1 MRKLNT
7 LTLAVTL
14 GIASNSYAAQML
26 SVNPDRA
33 IEDQYIVV
41 FDTPSVLS
49 MNDENQVAAYVE
61 TQGNS
66 LANKYNV
73 NVKRNF
79 GTALNGVLVN
89 ANKKQIEAMLK
100 DGNVKYIEQDQIVTV
115 NPMVG
120 TAADQNGAVW
130 GLDRIDQQDLPLN
143 GVYHY
148 DYDGSG
154 VTAYVIDTGVL
165 VSHNEF
171 GNRASHGYD
180 FIDNDADATD
190 CNGHGTHVAGTIGGS
205 TYGVAKNVNVVGVRV
220 LSCSGSGTNSGVIS
234 GVNWVKNNASGP
246 SVANMS
252 LGGGASQALDDA
264 VNSAVASGVSFI
276 VAAGNDNSNACNY
289 SPARAANA
297 VTVGSTT
304 SSDSRSSFSNYGT
317 CLDIYAPGSSI
328 KSAWYN
334 SNTATN
340 TISGT
345 SMAAP
350 HVAGTVA
357 LYLDENPSLTPSQL
371 DQMLSDKS
379 AKNKLSDAKTG
390 SPNELLQ
397 AASGPIVEPPLTEL
411 TSGVGVAADGAS
423 GSQNYFKIDVPAG
436 SAALSFVLTGG
447 SGDADLYVKQGQK
460 PTLNDYACRPYKNG
474 NEEQCDFTNPAGGE
488 WYAMLHGYSSY
499 SGATLTATVGG
510 DDTGC
515 GSDCLQNGVP
525 VTGLAGSQN
534 QQLNYKIEVPANV
547 TLNVSIS
554 GGSGDADLYVKQ
566 GSAPTTSS
574 YDCRPYRNGNNESC
588 SFSSGQGGTYYIMLN
603 GYTSFSG
610 VSLVGQ
616 Y

>member
-1 MRKLNT
+1 MTKLNT

-14 GIASNSYAAQML
+14 GIASNSYAAQLL
-26 SVNPDRA
+26 SVNQDRA

-49 MNDENQVAAYVE
+49 MNNENQVAAYVE
-61 TQGNS
+61 AQGNDI
-66 LANKYNV
+66 ANKYNV
-73 NVKRNF
+73 RVKRNF

-100 DGNVKYIEQDQIVTV
+100 DGNVKYIEQDQIVSI
-115 NPMVG
+115 NPLAG

-252 LGGGASQALDDA
+252 LGGGVSQALDDA
-264 VNSAVASGVSFI
+264 VNSAVAAGVSFV

-289 SPARAANA
+289 SPARAADA
-297 VTVGSTT
+297 ITVGSTT
-304 SSDSRSSFSNYGT
+304 SSDGRSSFSNYGT

-411 TSGVGVAADGAS
+411 TSGVGVAADGAN
-423 GSQNYFKIDVPAG
+423 GSQNYFKINVPAG
-436 SAALSFVLTGG
+436 SSALSFVLTGG

-460 PTLNDYACRPYKNG
+460 PTMSDYACRPYKNG
-474 NEEQCDFTNPAGGE
+474 NEEQCDFTNPAGGD
-488 WYAMLHGYSSY
+488 WYAMLHGYSAY

-525 VTGLAGSQN
+525 VSGLAGSQN

-554 GGSGDADLYVKQ
+554 GGSGDADLYVKK

-574 YDCRPYRNGNNESC
+574 YDCRPYRNGNSETC
-588 SFSSGQGGTYYIMLN
+588 SLSSGQGGTYYIMLN

>member
-1 MRKLNT
+1 MTKLNT

-14 GIASNSYAAQML
+14 GIASNSYAAQMM
-26 SVNPDRA
+26 SVNPDKA
-33 IEDQYIVV
+33 IEDQYIIV

-49 MNDENQVAAYVE
+49 MNNENQVSAYLE
-61 TQGNS
+61 AQGND

-73 NVKRNF
+73 RVKRNF
-79 GTALNGVLVN
+79 GSALNGVLVN

-115 NPMVG
+115 NPLAG
-120 TAADQNGAVW
+120 TTADQNGAVW

-154 VTAYVIDTGVL
+154 VTAYIIDTGVL

-252 LGGGASQALDDA
+252 LGGGVSQALDDA
-264 VNSAVASGVSFI
+264 VNSAVAAGVSFV

-289 SPARAANA
+289 SPARAADA
-297 VTVGSTT
+297 ITVGSTT
-304 SSDSRSSFSNYGT
+304 SSDGRSSFSNYGT

-397 AASGPIVEPPLTEL
+397 AASGPIVEPPITEL
-411 TSGVGVAADGAS
+411 TSGAGVAADGAN
-423 GSQNYFKIDVPAG
+423 GSQKYFRINVPAG
-436 SAALSFVLTGG
+436 SSALSFVLTGG

-460 PTLNDYACRPYKNG
+460 PTTNDYACRPYKNG
-474 NEEQCDFTNPAGGE
+474 NEEQCDFTNPAGGD

-554 GGSGDADLYVKQ
+554 GGSGDADLYVKK

-574 YDCRPYRNGNNESC
+574 YDCRPFRNGNSETC
-588 SFSSGQGGTYYIMLN
+588 SLNSGQGGTYYIMLN

>member
-1 MRKLNT
+1 MTKLNT

-14 GIASNSYAAQML
+14 GIASNSYAAQLL
-26 SVNPDRA
+26 SVNQDRA

-49 MNDENQVAAYVE
+49 MNNENQVAAYVE
-61 TQGNS
+61 AQGNDI
-66 LANKYNV
+66 ANKYNV
-73 NVKRNF
+73 RVKRNF

-100 DGNVKYIEQDQIVTV
+100 DGNVKYIEQDQIVSI
-115 NPMVG
+115 NPLAG

-252 LGGGASQALDDA
+252 LGGGVSQALDDA
-264 VNSAVASGVSFI
+264 VNSAVAAGVSFV

-289 SPARAANA
+289 SPARAADA
-297 VTVGSTT
+297 ITVGSTT
-304 SSDSRSSFSNYGT
+304 SSDGRSSFSNYGT

-411 TSGVGVAADGAS
+411 TSGVGVAADGAN
-423 GSQNYFKIDVPAG
+423 GSQNYFKINVPAG
-436 SAALSFVLTGG
+436 SSALSFVLTGG

-460 PTLNDYACRPYKNG
+460 PTMSDYACRPYKNG
-474 NEEQCDFTNPAGGE
+474 NEEQCDFTNPAGGD
-488 WYAMLHGYSSY
+488 WYAMLHGYSAY

-525 VTGLAGSQN
+525 VSGLAGSQN

-554 GGSGDADLYVKQ
+554 GGSGDADLYVKK

-574 YDCRPYRNGNNESC
+574 YDVVRIEMA
-588 SFSSGQGGTYYIMLN
+588 IAKLAH
-603 GYTSFSG
+603 
-610 VSLVGQ
+610 
-616 Y
+616 

>member
-154 VTAYVIDTGVL
+154 VTAYIIDTGVL